1 MRSAFERVVQTKM
14 KVNRVPLSA
23 AAVHSV
29 AGSVYRHGSTYKGA
43 QVIATAVILFLF
55 SACLAWG
62 QVSVVTQRFGV
73 GRDGQNV
80 NETYLTPANVNPAQ
94 FGNLFSYSVDG
105 YVVAQPLYVSNVNV
119 PNMGVHNV
127 VYVATQHDSVFAFDA
142 DGLVSEPL
150 WSVSFINPPS
160 VTTEPISN
168 QGCPS
173 TALTEVGIM
182 GTPVLDPTTN
192 TLYVV
197 VKTQEVS
204 GGTASFVFRL
214 HALDIT
220 SGQEKFGGPVLITAS
235 APSAKGTI
243 TMQTQRQAQRPGL
256 LLSNGTLYIGFGSN
270 GCDHS
275 LGWLL
280 AYNASTLQQIAV
292 LNTAPN
298 QPAGASI
305 WMSGTGLAADSSGYV
320 YFVTANGRFDVNAG
334 GLDYGDTVMKVNL
347 SGQNLSVI
355 DYFTPFDQENMANND
370 LDLGSGGA
378 TLLPDPQPGPFPHL
392 MVTAG
397 KTGTVYLINRD
408 NMGHYSSSGNNIVQT
423 LTSAIGP
430 EFGTAAYWNNTIYFA
445 GRNDF
450 VKGFP
455 INNGQIVTPPLQSAK
470 AYSLFGVPV
479 ISANQDANG
488 VLWLVR
494 NLPPP
499 TSTMVLSALNATNLS
514 EIYNTNQLSS
524 RDALGSAVHFATPLI
539 ANGKVY
545 AGTQTQLKVYGLL
558 SILTATSGGNQIGT
572 VGNTLA
578 QPLKVQVVDAYAGS
592 PLAGVPVTF
601 SDGGKGGTF
610 TQTTVNTDSNGNAS
624 TSYTLPKTP
633 GPVTITAS
641 GPTTISTTF
650 REQALV
656 GAPKTLGIVSG
667 NNQSANNG
675 TQLPASLVVSVE
687 DQYGNG
693 VPNVTV
699 TFSDQGAGG
708 SFSTTTPVTNS
719 SGQAS
724 VTYTLPSQP
733 GNIQISATV
742 NSLLVDF
749 SETAN

>member
-1 MRSAFERVVQTKM
+1 M
-14 KVNRVPLSA
+14 KVNEVLFSP
-23 AAVHSV
+23 AAVH
-29 AGSVYRHGSTYKGA
+29 YRGGPVTGGA
-43 QVIATAVILFLF
+43 QTRGGQQAIATVVILLLF
-55 SACLAWG
+55 SASVAWG
-62 QVSVVTQRFGV
+62 QVNVFTQRFDAT
-73 GRDGQNV
+73 REGQNV
-80 NETYLTPANVNPAQ
+80 SETFLTPANVNTGQ
-94 FGNLFSYSVDG
+94 FGNLYSYSVDG
-105 YVVAQPLYVSNVNV
+105 YVVAQPLYVANVNL
-119 PNMGVHNV
+119 PGMGVHNV
-127 VYVATQHDSVFAFDA
+127 IYVATMHDSVYAFDA
-142 DGLVSEPL
+142 DDLVSQPL
-150 WSVSFINPPS
+150 WQVSFINPPS

-168 QGCPS
+168 QGCPNV
-173 TALTEVGIM
+173 TQYTEVGIV
-182 GTPVLDPTTN
+182 GTPVIDPTTN

-197 VKTQEVS
+197 AKTQEIS
-204 GGTASFVFRL
+204 GGSTNFVFRL

-220 SGQEKFGGPVLITAS
+220 TGQEKFGGPVLITAS

-280 AYNASTLQQIAV
+280 AYNPTSLQQIGV
-292 LNTAPN
+292 LNTSPN

-305 WMSGTGLAADSSGYV
+305 WMSGTGLAADSNGYV

-347 SGQNLSVI
+347 GGSQGLNVV

-378 TLLPDPQPGPFPHL
+378 TLLPDPQPGPFPHEL
-392 MVTAG
+392 VVAG
-397 KTGTVYLINRD
+397 KTGTIYLVNRD
-408 NMGHYSSSGNNIVQT
+408 NMGHYSSSGNNIIQT

-445 GRNDF
+445 GRGDF

-455 INNGQIVTPPLQSAK
+455 LSNGQIVTPPLQSAK
-470 AYSLFGVPV
+470 GYSLFGIPV
-479 ISANQDANG
+479 ISANQETNG
-488 VLWLVR
+488 ILWFVR

-499 TSTMVLSALNATNLS
+499 ATSTTVLSALNATNLS
-514 EIYNTNQLSS
+514 EIYNTNQLTN
-524 RDALGSAVHFATPLI
+524 RDALGPAVHFATPLI

-545 AGTQTQLKVYGLL
+545 VGTQTQLKVYGLL
-558 SILTATSGGNQIGT
+558 GITTATGGGSQIGT
-572 VGNTLA
+572 VGSTLP

-592 PLAGVPVTF
+592 AMVGVPVTF

-610 TQTTVNTDSNGNAS
+610 SQGTVNTDSNGNAS
-624 TSYTLPKTP
+624 TTYTLPKTA
-633 GPVTITAS
+633 GAVTIAAAGPATTTA
-641 GPTTISTTF
+641 TVH
-650 REQALV
+650 EQALP
-656 GAPKTLGIVSG
+656 GAPASLGIVSG
-667 NNQSANNG
+667 DNQSASRG
-675 TQLPASLVVSVE
+675 TQLPAPLVVSVD

-693 VPNVTV
+693 VPRVTV
-699 TFSDQGAGG
+699 TFSDQNAGG
-708 SFSTTTPVTNS
+708 SFSTTTPVTNG

-733 GNIQISATV
+733 GNVQISATV
-742 NSLLVDF
+742 NSWLVDF